1 MHEKCAKREVGRL
14 TTSEKIDLWNEY
26 QRNGNYEGEIFIN
39 DDEFVETYC
48 PDALEYRERVK
59 FGDYRQTDKYVCF
72 DGYANLVS
80 FNTIEDANCPY
91 NEDELVDA
99 LVRGY
104 VQL

>member
-1 MHEKCAKREVGRL
+1 MTESLAKREVKHL

-26 QRNGNYEGEIFIN
+26 QRNGSCGGEIFLN
-39 DDEFVETYC
+39 DEEFIETYC
-48 PDALEYRERVK
+48 PDSLEYRDRVR
-59 FGDYRQTDKYVCF
+59 FGDYRPNDKYVSF

-80 FNTIEDANCPY
+80 FSVLKDTNCPY

-99 LVRGY
+99 LVKGY